1 MTEKSHHNNRNPR
14 QPVGFTPRS
23 SGLAGEYAR
32 EQGWGLNEEERRK
45 APATKQNFDGGTD
58 YDYGARDFG
67 DSAVDTSRARPGANQ
82 SQSANQSAEK
92 RTATKKNSHSRP

>member
-1 MTEKSHHNNRNPR
+1 MTEKSHDNHRNRR

-45 APATKQNFDGGTD
+45 AATAKQNLDGGTD

-67 DSAVDTSRARPGANQ
+67 DSAVDTSTARPSTRQ
-82 SQSANQSAEK
+82 SGEK
-92 RTATKKNSHSRP
+92 RSSTNKGAHGRS